1 MIKILK
7 KSGKKL
13 VEIQELEKGCWVNIY
28 PPFSKEN
35 LEDIARDHDLP
46 LDFLTDSLD
55 RDEQSRFE
63 SEEEAD
69 LVVVNTPILNNDLTD
84 NEALYLTVPIGIVS
98 KPDYIITISSF
109 ENRVTDDFLLNRIK
123 GFDPADQ
130 SLFTLQL
137 FNRNVYYFQYYLRE
151 INNKRYTFESEIYR
165 SSRSKDLKRL
175 LDLQK
180 SLIYFVTNLR
190 SNALMMNKLR
200 RTNFLKIRDEE
211 EKEDFLEDI
220 IVDSGQS
227 IEMADIYT
235 NILNGTMDSFASII
249 SNNLG
254 IVVQRLTAVTIVLM
268 VPTLLASFY
277 GMNIRLPLQEGYEH
291 SYFPFI
297 VIIVLS
303 LVFSFILGWFF
314 MKKRWF

>member
-1 MIKILK
+1 MIKVLK
-7 KSGKKL
+7 KSGGRL
-13 VEIQELEKGCWVNIY
+13 VEIQEIEPGCWVNIY

-35 LEDIARDHDLP
+35 LEEIAEMHDLP

-69 LVVVNTPILNNDLTD
+69 LVVLNTPILNNDLID
-84 NEALYLTVPIGIVS
+84 NEALYLTIPIGIVS
-98 KPDYIITISSF
+98 KPDYIITICSY
-109 ENRVTDDFLLNRIK
+109 ENRVIDDFLFNRIK

-151 INNKRYTFESEIYR
+151 INNKRYSFENEIYR

-190 SNALMMNKLR
+190 SNDLMMNKLR
-200 RTNFLKIRDEE
+200 RTNFLKIREDEF
-211 EKEDFLEDI
+211 KEDFLEDI
-220 IVDSGQS
+220 VVDSGQA

-277 GMNIRLPLQEGYEH
+277 GMNVRLPLQEGNEH
-291 SYFPFI
+291 NFLPFT
-297 VIIVLS
+297 VIIALS
-303 LVFSFILGWFF
+303 LAFSGVLGWFF

>member
-1 MIKILK
+1 MIKLFK
-7 KSGKKL
+7 KEGKQL
-13 VEIQELEKGCWVNIY
+13 VEINQIEKGCWVNIY
-28 PPFSKEN
+28 PPFTKEN
-35 LEDIARDHDLP
+35 LEDIAKEHDLP

-69 LVVVNTPILNNDLTD
+69 LVVVNTPILNNDIID
-84 NEALYLTVPIGIVS
+84 NEALYITIPIGIIS

-109 ENRVTDDFLLNRIK
+109 ENRVIDDFLMNRIK
-123 GFDPADQ
+123 GFNPADQ

-151 INNKRYTFESEIYR
+151 INNKRYSFESEIYR

-190 SNALMMNKLR
+190 SNDLMMNKIR
-200 RTNFLKIRDEE
+200 RTDFLKIREFED
-211 EKEDFLEDI
+211 KDDFLEDI
-220 IVDSGQS
+220 VVDSGQA
-227 IEMADIYT
+227 IQMADIYT

-277 GMNIRLPLQEGYEH
+277 GMNIKLPFQEGYEH
-291 SYFPFI
+291 SYLPFI
-297 VIIVLS
+297 IVMGLSIGLS
-303 LVFSFILGWFF
+303 LILGWFF

>member
-7 KSGKKL
+7 KEGRNL

-35 LEDIARDHDLP
+35 LEEIAELHNLP

-63 SEEEAD
+63 SEDEAE
-69 LVVVNTPILNNDLTD
+69 LVVVNTPLLN
-84 NEALYLTVPIGIVS
+84 
-98 KPDYIITISSF
+98 IITICSF
-109 ENRVTDDFLLNRIK
+109 ENRVIDDFLNNRIK
-123 GFDPADQ
+123 GFKPEDQ

-137 FNRNVYYFQYYLRE
+137 FNRNVYYFQYYLKE
-151 INNKRYTFESEIYR
+151 INNKRYSFESEIYR

-190 SNALMMNKLR
+190 SNDLMMNKLR
-200 RTNFLKIRDEE
+200 RTDFLKIRES
-211 EKEDFLEDI
+211 EKKGDFLEDI
-220 IVDSGQS
+220 VVDSAQAVQ
-227 IEMADIYT
+227 MADIYT

-291 SYFPFI
+291 SYLPFI
-297 VIIVLS
+297 VIIGLS
-303 LVFSFILGWFF
+303 LLLSLILGWFF

>member
-7 KSGKKL
+7 KEGRNL
-13 VEIQELEKGCWVNIY
+13 VEIQTIEKGCWVNIY

-35 LEDIARDHDLP
+35 LEEIAKSHNLP

-55 RDEQSRFE
+55 RDEQSRSE

-69 LVVVNTPILNNDLTD
+69 LVVVNTPILNGDLIE
-84 NEALYLTVPIGIVS
+84 NEALYLTIPIGIIS
-98 KPDYIITISSF
+98 KPDYIITICGY
-109 ENRVTDDFLLNRIK
+109 ENRVIDDFLSNRIK
-123 GFDPADQ
+123 EFNPADQ
-130 SLFTLQL
+130 SMFTLQL
-137 FNRNVYYFQYYLRE
+137 LNRNVYYFQYYLRE
-151 INNKRYTFESEIYR
+151 INNKRYSFENEIYR

-190 SNALMMNKLR
+190 SNDLMMNKLR
-200 RTNFLKIRDEE
+200 RTNFLKIRDSE

-220 IVDSGQS
+220 VVDSGQA
-227 IEMADIYT
+227 IQMADIYT

-291 SYFPFI
+291 SYIPFSF
-297 VIIVLS
+297 IIGLS
-303 LVFSFILGWFF
+303 LILSFILGWFF

>member
-7 KSGKKL
+7 KEGRNL

-35 LEDIARDHDLP
+35 LEEIAELHNLP

-69 LVVVNTPILNNDLTD
+69 LVVVNTPILNNDLID
-84 NEALYLTVPIGIVS
+84 NEALYLTIPIGIIS
-98 KPDYIITISSF
+98 KPDYIITICSF
-109 ENRVTDDFLLNRIK
+109 ENRVIDDFLNNRIK
-123 GFDPADQ
+123 GFKPEDQ

-137 FNRNVYYFQYYLRE
+137 FNRNVYYFQYYLKE
-151 INNKRYTFESEIYR
+151 INNKRYSFESEIYR

-190 SNALMMNKLR
+190 SNDLMMNKLR
-200 RTNFLKIRDEE
+200 RTDFLKIRES
-211 EKEDFLEDI
+211 EKKGDFLEDI
-220 IVDSGQS
+220 VVDSAQAVQ
-227 IEMADIYT
+227 MADIYT

-291 SYFPFI
+291 SYLPFI
-297 VIIVLS
+297 VIIGLS
-303 LVFSFILGWFF
+303 LLLSLILGWFF

>member
-7 KSGKKL
+7 KSGNSL
-13 VEIQELEKGCWVNIY
+13 VEVQDLEKGCWVNIY

-35 LEDIARDHDLP
+35 LEEIAEIHDLP

-69 LVVVNTPILNNDLTD
+69 LVVVNTPILNNDLVD
-84 NEALYLTVPIGIVS
+84 NEALYITIPIGIVS
-98 KPDYIITISSF
+98 KPEYIITISSY
-109 ENRVTDDFLLNRIK
+109 ENRVIDDFLLNRIK

-130 SLFTLQL
+130 SKFTLQL

-151 INNKRYTFESEIYR
+151 INNKRYSFESEIYR

-190 SNALMMNKLR
+190 SNDLMMNKLR
-200 RTNFLKIRDEE
+200 RTNFLKIREDEV
-211 EKEDFLEDI
+211 KEDFLEDI
-220 IVDSGQS
+220 VVDSGQAV
-227 IEMADIYT
+227 EMAGIYT

-277 GMNIRLPLQEGYEH
+277 GMNIRLPLQEGNEH
-291 SYFPFI
+291 SLIPFM
-297 VIIVLS
+297 VIIALS
-303 LVFSFILGWFF
+303 LAASFVLGWFF